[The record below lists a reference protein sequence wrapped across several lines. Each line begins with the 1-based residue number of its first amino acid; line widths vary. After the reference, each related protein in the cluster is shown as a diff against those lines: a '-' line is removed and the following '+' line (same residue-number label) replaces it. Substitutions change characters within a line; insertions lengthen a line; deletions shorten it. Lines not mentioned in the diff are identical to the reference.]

1 MTTRP
6 AWADPVWPD
15 PWVTAHASEVV
26 GLRRR
31 IHSKPELGFCEL
43 ETTATVRAE
52 LMAAGLAPTVLPGGT
67 GLVCDIG
74 SGPRTVALRAD
85 IDALPVH
92 DAKDVPYRST
102 VAGVC
107 HACGHDAHTAV
118 LVGTARALAEAGDLP
133 GRVRVVFQPA
143 EESLPGGALAAID
156 GGALKDVQQIF
167 ALHCDPRL
175 ETGLLGLRAGP
186 ITAACDRV
194 EVRLTGPGGHTARP
208 HVTVDVVDALGRV
221 ITEVP
226 GLLSRRADP
235 RHAMSLVWG
244 AVGAGAAAN
253 TIPREGTLRGTVRIL
268 SADAWQRAEDLV
280 RGLIADVVRPTGAEV
295 EVGYV
300 QGVPPVVNDPGA
312 VAVLRAAARTAVGPE
327 AVAPAEQSLGGE
339 DFAWYLQHVPG
350 ALGRLGVRR
359 PDAPGPPHDLHQPD
373 FDIDEDALGVGVR
386 LLARTAVAALGGRP
400 ARLQT

>member
-52 LMAAGLAPTVLPGGT
+52 LVAAGLAPTVLPGGT

-175 ETGLLGLRAGP
+175 ETGLVGLRAGP

-253 TIPREGTLRGTVRIL
+253 AIPREGTLRGTVRIL
-268 SADAWQRAEDLV
+268 NADAWQRAEDLV
-280 RGLIADVVRPTGAEV
+280 RELIADVVRPTGAEV

-312 VAVLRAAARTAVGPE
+312 VEVLRAAARTAVGPE

-359 PDAPGPPHDLHQPD
+359 PGAPGPPHDLHQPD
-373 FDIDEDALGVGVR
+373 FDIDEDALAIGVR

-400 ARLQT
+400 A

>member
-52 LMAAGLAPTVLPGGT
+52 LVAAGLAPTVLPGGT

-107 HACGHDAHTAV
+107 HACGHDAHTAI
-118 LVGTARALAEAGDLP
+118 LVGTARALAAAGELP

-175 ETGLLGLRAGP
+175 ETGLVGLRAGP

-253 TIPREGTLRGTVRIL
+253 AIPREGTLRGTVRIL

-373 FDIDEDALGVGVR
+373 FDIDEDALAVGVR

>member
-1 MTTRP
+1 
-6 AWADPVWPD
+6 
-15 PWVTAHASEVV
+15 
-26 GLRRR
+26 
-31 IHSKPELGFCEL
+31 
-43 ETTATVRAE
+43 
-52 LMAAGLAPTVLPGGT
+52 
-67 GLVCDIG
+67 LVCDIG

-85 IDALPVH
+85 VDALPVH
-92 DAKDVPYRST
+92 DAKDVAYRST

-107 HACGHDAHTAV
+107 HACGHDAHTAI

-175 ETGLLGLRAGP
+175 ETGLVGLRAGP

-194 EVRLTGPGGHTARP
+194 EVRVTGPGGHTARP

-244 AVGAGAAAN
+244 TVGAGAAAN
-253 TIPREGTLRGTVRIL
+253 AIPREGTLRGTVRML

-280 RGLIADVVRPTGAEV
+280 RELIADVVRPTGAAV

-312 VAVLRAAARTAVGPE
+312 VEVLRSAARTAVGPE
-327 AVAPAEQSLGGE
+327 AVVPAEQSLGGE

-400 ARLQT
+400 A

>member
-6 AWADPVWPD
+6 AWADPAWPD

-31 IHSKPELGFCEL
+31 IHSKPELGFCEH

-52 LMAAGLAPTVLPGGT
+52 LVAAGLAPTVLPSGT

-74 SGPRTVALRAD
+74 AGPRTVALRAD

-107 HACGHDAHTAV
+107 HACGHDAHTAI
-118 LVGTARALAEAGDLP
+118 LVGTARALAAAGELP

-175 ETGLLGLRAGP
+175 ETGLVGLRAGP

-400 ARLQT
+400 GRLQT

>member
-52 LMAAGLAPTVLPGGT
+52 LVAAGLAPTVLPGGT

-107 HACGHDAHTAV
+107 HACGHDAHTAI
-118 LVGTARALAEAGDLP
+118 LVGTARALAAAGELP

-175 ETGLLGLRAGP
+175 ETGLVGLRAGP

-253 TIPREGTLRGTVRIL
+253 AIPREGTLHGTVRIL
-268 SADAWQRAEDLV
+268 NADAWQRAEDLV
-280 RGLIADVVRPTGAEV
+280 RELIADVVRPTGAEV

-359 PDAPGPPHDLHQPD
+359 PGAPGPPHDLHQPD

>member
-1 MTTRP
+1 MTTHP
-6 AWADPVWPD
+6 AWADPAWPD

-26 GLRRR
+26 GVRRR
-31 IHSKPELGFCEL
+31 IHSKPELGFFEH

-52 LMAAGLAPTVLPGGT
+52 LVAAGLAPTVLPGGT

-74 SGPRTVALRAD
+74 AGPRTVALRAD

-107 HACGHDAHTAV
+107 HACGHDAHTAI
-118 LVGTARALAEAGDLP
+118 LVGTARALAAAGDLP

-167 ALHCDPRL
+167 ALHCDPGL
-175 ETGLLGLRAGP
+175 ETGLVGLRAGP
-186 ITAACDRV
+186 VTAACDRV
-194 EVRLTGPGGHTARP
+194 EVHLTGPGGHTARP

-253 TIPREGTLRGTVRIL
+253 AIPREGTLRGTVRIL

-280 RGLIADVVRPTGAEV
+280 RELIADVARPTGAEV

-300 QGVPPVVNDPGA
+300 QGVPPVVNDPGS
-312 VAVLRAAARTAVGPE
+312 VEVLRAAALTAVGPQ
-327 AVAPAEQSLGGE
+327 AVVPAEQSLGGE

-386 LLARTAVAALGGRP
+386 LLARTAVTALGGRP
-400 ARLQT
+400 A

>member
-52 LMAAGLAPTVLPGGT
+52 LVAAGLAPTVLPGGT

-107 HACGHDAHTAV
+107 HACGHDAHTAI
-118 LVGTARALAEAGDLP
+118 LVGTARALAAAGELP

>member
-6 AWADPVWPD
+6 AWADPAWPD

-31 IHSKPELGFCEL
+31 IHSKPELGFCEH

-52 LMAAGLAPTVLPGGT
+52 LVAAGLAPTVLPGGT
-67 GLVCDIG
+67 GLLCDIG
-74 SGPRTVALRAD
+74 AGPRTVALRAD

-175 ETGLLGLRAGP
+175 ETGLVGLRAGP

-253 TIPREGTLRGTVRIL
+253 AIPREGTLRGTVRIL
-268 SADAWQRAEDLV
+268 NADAWQRAEDLV
-280 RGLIADVVRPTGAEV
+280 RELIADVVRPTGAEV

-312 VAVLRAAARTAVGPE
+312 VEVLRAAARTAVGPE

-359 PDAPGPPHDLHQPD
+359 PGAPGPPHDLHQPD
-373 FDIDEDALGVGVR
+373 FNIDEDALAIGVR

-400 ARLQT
+400 A